1 MDRYLNLTG
10 QEIIVISPVGII
22 NQNGQTTLDYRGK
35 PDVQQRLAPHPSYH
49 TWTSR
54 VNGKVQFGFSFD
66 AAEAQRQGAVVIISS
81 EQALIA
87 LQLSA
92 DVRGCIVPM
101 DPVYNYEKTHHVG
114 FLRYMH
120 L

>member
-66 AAEAQRQGAVVIISS
+66 AAE
-81 EQALIA
+81 QALIA